1 MATKNEV
8 LKFIDKFKFIHKKE
22 IEEVFT
28 TGNCYYFA
36 LILKERFEG
45 SIYYLPIE
53 NHFITKIDKFYF
65 DITGLVEPKEQ
76 PMNWKMFQY
85 EDEKLCKRV
94 TRDCITFDTR
104 KV

>member
-53 NHFITKIDKFYF
+53 NHFITYIGVQYY
-65 DITGLVEPKEQ
+65 DISGKVIPDEEAIRWTSFQLIEPFEADRIK
-76 PMNWKMFQY
+76 
-85 EDEKLCKRV
+85 
-94 TRDCITFDTR
+94 RDCINWD
-104 KV
+104 

>member
-36 LILKERFEG
+36 LILKERFDEDRAMLEEEEINREG
-45 SIYYLPIE
+45 
-53 NHFITKIDKFYF
+53 N
-65 DITGLVEPKEQ
+65 
-76 PMNWKMFQY
+76 N
-85 EDEKLCKRV
+85 
-94 TRDCITFDTR
+94 
-104 KV
+104 